1 MFEIHR
7 LPAKE
12 ALAEFVRRCTARG
25 IDLRPEVIHWIETY
39 CPRDMKNLVRLL
51 NAIDTYALQLKRR
64 VTVALLQERLFADG
78 TRFNKDVFQ

>member
-1 MFEIHR
+1 
-7 LPAKE
+7 
-12 ALAEFVRRCTARG
+12 
-25 IDLRPEVIHWIETY
+25 
-39 CPRDMKNLVRLL
+39 MKNLVRLL